1 MRPQQI
7 AIVKPDSGVIGG
19 FERVVQHV
27 ARWLRS
33 QGHVVRVLTVRTDT
47 GPDVAFGLVP
57 TRALERAAPEYITHM
72 TQLAAF
78 RRLDLRDA
86 DVVISTQPPS
96 QAVRHDRHIALFYHH
111 DRIFYDLEDLMI
123 RSGAVDDPDLHRELS
138 ALVREADAPGLAGV
152 SQFLVPSQTVRER
165 LRRFN
170 RVQRVLPFYAGLGHT
185 PTALD
190 AVSAS
195 ASAPSGTSGTSG
207 SSGEPADN
215 GRRHVLCVS
224 RHEFPKRTELF
235 VAAAHQ
241 LPEVPAICVGT
252 GDRLGFVQRIDRH
265 LDRGATIAA
274 EELWCREPAG
284 RLPLPGRPGSGRV
297 QFLTHTTGRE
307 LDELYA
313 TALCV
318 VAPAYDENYGL
329 TAIEAMSW
337 GTPLVVCDD
346 GGSLA
351 ELVKETGA
359 GLVVPPEHVAI
370 GDAVRRLSYDRV
382 LSARLGD
389 FGRAAVQHRFTWPRA
404 FDQLQSALGRVTL
417 A

>member
-1 MRPQQI
+1 MRP
-7 AIVKPDSGVIGG
+7 AS
-19 FERVVQHV
+19 
-27 ARWLRS
+27 S
-33 QGHVVRVLTVRTDT
+33 
-47 GPDVAFGLVP
+47 
-57 TRALERAAPEYITHM
+57 
-72 TQLAAF
+72 
-78 RRLDLRDA
+78 
-86 DVVISTQPPS
+86 
-96 QAVRHDRHIALFYHH
+96 
-111 DRIFYDLEDLMI
+111 
-123 RSGAVDDPDLHRELS
+123 
-138 ALVREADAPGLAGV
+138 
-152 SQFLVPSQTVRER
+152 
-165 LRRFN
+165 
-170 RVQRVLPFYAGLGHT
+170 T
-185 PTALD
+185 PTPAPT
-190 AVSAS
+190 
-195 ASAPSGTSGTSG
+195 PSGPSAASGDPT
-207 SSGEPADN
+207 DN

-224 RHEFPKRTELF
+224 RHEFPQRTELF

-252 GDRLGFVQRIDRH
+252 GDRFGFVQRIDRH

-297 QFLTHTTGRE
+297 QFLTHTTSRE

-337 GTPLVVCDD
+337 GTPVVVCDD

-351 ELVKETGA
+351 ELIRETGA
-359 GLVVPPEHVAI
+359 GLVVPPEHTAI

-389 FGRAAVQHRFTWPRA
+389 YGRAAVQHRFTWPRA

>member
-1 MRPQQI
+1 MKPQQI
-7 AIVKPDSGVIGG
+7 AIVKPDSGVVGG
-19 FERVVQHV
+19 FERVVQRV
-27 ARWLRS
+27 ARWLRA

-57 TRALERAAPEYITHM
+57 TRALERAAPAYITHM

-78 RRLDLRDA
+78 RRLDLREA
-86 DVVISTQPPS
+86 DIVISTQPPS
-96 QAVRHDRHIALFYHH
+96 QAVRHERHVALFYHH

-123 RSGAVDDPDLHRELS
+123 RSSSVDDPDLHRELS
-138 ALVREADAPGLAGV
+138 ALVREADAPGLVGV

-170 RVQRVLPFYAGLGHT
+170 RVQRVLPFHAGLGHS
-185 PTALD
+185 PTVLD
-190 AVSAS
+190 SGPTSSPDSA
-195 ASAPSGTSGTSG
+195 
-207 SSGEPADN
+207 EN
-215 GRRHVLCVS
+215 NRRHVLCVS

-241 LPEVPAICVGT
+241 LPELPAICVGS
-252 GDRLGFVQRIDRH
+252 GNRLGFVQRIDRH
-265 LDRGATIAA
+265 LDRGATIEA

-297 QFLTHTTGRE
+297 QFLTHTLGRE

-318 VAPAYDENYGL
+318 VAPAYDEDYGL

-337 GTPLVVCDD
+337 GTPVVVCDD

-359 GLVVPPEHVAI
+359 GLVVPPDHVAI

-404 FDQLQSALGRVTL
+404 FDQLQSALGRVAL

>member
-1 MRPQQI
+1 
-7 AIVKPDSGVIGG
+7 
-19 FERVVQHV
+19 
-27 ARWLRS
+27 
-33 QGHVVRVLTVRTDT
+33 
-47 GPDVAFGLVP
+47 
-57 TRALERAAPEYITHM
+57 M

-78 RRLDLRDA
+78 RRLDLREA

-96 QAVRHDRHIALFYHH
+96 QAVRHDRHVALFYHH

-123 RSGAVDDPDLHRELS
+123 RSGSVDDPDLHRELS
-138 ALVREADAPGLAGV
+138 SLVRQADAPGLAGV

-165 LRRFN
+165 LRTFN
-170 RVQRVLPFYAGLGHT
+170 RIQRVLPFYAGLGHGPAVLEAA
-185 PTALD
+185 PT
-190 AVSAS
+190 
-195 ASAPSGTSGTSG
+195 
-207 SSGEPADN
+207 SSSTDPTEN
-215 GRRHVLCVS
+215 SRRHVLCVS

-241 LPEVPAICVGT
+241 LPELPAICVGS
-252 GDRLGFVQRIDRH
+252 GNRLGFVQRIDRH
-265 LDRGATIAA
+265 LDRGATIEA

-297 QFLTHTTGRE
+297 QFLTHTLGRE

-318 VAPAYDENYGL
+318 VAPAYEEDYGL

-337 GTPLVVCDD
+337 GTPVVVCDD

-359 GLVVPPEHVAI
+359 GLVVPPDHVAI

-404 FDQLQSALGRVTL
+404 FDQLQSALGRVAL

>member
-1 MRPQQI
+1 VRPLQI
-7 AIVKPDSGVIGG
+7 AIVKPDFGVIGG
-19 FERVVQHV
+19 FERVVQRV
-27 ARWLRS
+27 SRWLRS
-33 QGHVVRVLTVRTDT
+33 QGHVVRVLTVRSDL

-57 TRALERAAPEYITHM
+57 TRALERAAPAFITHM
-72 TQLAAF
+72 AQLAAF

-96 QAVRHDRHIALFYHH
+96 HAVRHDRHVALFYHH

-123 RSGAVDDPDLHRELS
+123 RSGSVDDPDLHRELS
-138 ALVREADAPGLAGV
+138 SLVREADAPGLAGV
-152 SQFLVPSQTVRER
+152 GQFLVPSQTVRER
-165 LRRFN
+165 LRKFN
-170 RVQRVLPFYAGLGHT
+170 RVQRVLPFYAGLGHA
-185 PTALD
+185 PALD
-190 AVSAS
+190 PTP
-195 ASAPSGTSGTSG
+195 APAPPARPGTSA
-207 SSGEPADN
+207 EPADD

-241 LPEVPAICVGT
+241 LPEVPAICVGS
-252 GDRLGFVQRIDRH
+252 GNRLGFVQRIDRH
-265 LDRGATIAA
+265 LDRGATIEA

-297 QFLTHTTGRE
+297 QFLTHTLGRE

-318 VAPAYDENYGL
+318 VAPAYDEDYGL

-337 GTPLVVCDD
+337 GTPVVVCDD

-351 ELVKETGA
+351 ELIRETGA
-359 GLVVPPEHVAI
+359 GVVVPPDHNAI
-370 GDAVRRLSYDRV
+370 GDAVRRLAYDGV

-389 FGRAAVQHRFTWPRA
+389 YGREAVRHRFTWARA
-404 FDQLQSALGRVTL
+404 FDQLQSALSRVVL

>member
-1 MRPQQI
+1 VRPLKI
-7 AIVKPDSGVIGG
+7 AIVKPDSGVVGG
-19 FERVVQHV
+19 FERVVQRV
-27 ARWLRS
+27 SRWLRA
-33 QGHVVRVLTVRTDT
+33 QDHVVRVLTVRTDIE
-47 GPDVAFGLVP
+47 PDAAFGLVP
-57 TRALERAAPEYITHM
+57 TRALERAAPAYITHM

-78 RRLDLRDA
+78 RRLDLREA

-96 QAVRHDRHIALFYHH
+96 HGVRHDRHVSLFYHH

-123 RSGAVDDPDLHRELS
+123 RSSSVDDPDLHRELS
-138 ALVREADAPGLAGV
+138 SLVREADAPGLAGV
-152 SQFLVPSQTVRER
+152 GQFLVPSQTVRER
-165 LRRFN
+165 LRKFN
-170 RVQRVLPFYAGLGHT
+170 RIQRVLPFYAGLGHALGAFD
-185 PTALD
+185 PT
-190 AVSAS
+190 
-195 ASAPSGTSGTSG
+195 PSGAPVG
-207 SSGEPADN
+207 SSSGAGEPADD

-241 LPEVPAICVGT
+241 LPEVPAICVGS
-252 GDRLGFVQRIDRH
+252 GNRLGFVQRIDRH
-265 LDRGATIAA
+265 LDRGATIEA

-297 QFLTHTTGRE
+297 QFLTHTLGRE

-318 VAPAYDENYGL
+318 VAPAYEEDYGL

-337 GTPLVVCDD
+337 GTPVVVCDD

-359 GLVVPPEHVAI
+359 GLVVPPDHNAI
-370 GDAVRRLSYDRV
+370 GDAVRTISYDRV

-389 FGRAAVQHRFTWPRA
+389 YGRAAVQHRFTWARA
-404 FDQLQSALGRVTL
+404 FDQLQSALSRVVL
-417 A
+417 V